1 MNLHI
6 PKPCSEN
13 WEAMNP
19 SEKGRMCDVCQKQ
32 VFDFTNSTLKDIEGQ
47 FLLNNKNLCG
57 RISSKLLTEQYVQQ
71 QYKKEY
77 RSKLKLFLIA
87 TIICF
92 GINLFTIEKANASI
106 LTKLKN
112 RFLSEQTDTTQY
124 QTIKG
129 IVRDKETGEV
139 LPFVSIT
146 FLDRDSVIVG
156 TNTNINGEYILKVK
170 KQNYIKPRL
179 KFLYV
184 GYNSVL
190 ITDFKFDNKELNI
203 NIEAMEAIFLGQMIE
218 IVQPNPLPNP
228 FQSGKTISGDEYRK
242 MPK

>member
-19 SEKGRMCDVCQKQ
+19 SEKGRMCDVCNKQ
-32 VFDFTNSTLKDIEGQ
+32 VFDFTNSTLKDIEEQ
-47 FLLNNKNLCG
+47 FLVNNKNLCG

-77 RSKLKLFLIA
+77 KSKLKLFLIA

-92 GINLFTIEKANASI
+92 GANLFTLEKASASI
-106 LTKLKN
+106 FLKIKNKILTV
-112 RFLSEQTDTTQY
+112 SDTNQ
-124 QTIKG
+124 IIVKG
-129 IVRDKETGEV
+129 KVRDLDSKEL
-139 LPFVSIT
+139 LPFVNVIMMEN
-146 FLDRDSVIVG
+146 DSVIA
-156 TNTNINGEYILKVK
+156 NTMTDIDGNFTIKLNMPTANNLSLKIV
-170 KQNYIKPRL
+170 
-179 KFLYV
+179 YV
-184 GYNSVL
+184 GFKTLLIKNFKPTKQQIDISLEMEGVL
-190 ITDFKFDNKELNI
+190 QGDFI
-203 NIEAMEAIFLGQMIE
+203 IE
-218 IVQPNPLPNP
+218 IPEPNPISNP